1 MSIFQVNCLTIPN
14 LKVTSSRDLDIRIL
28 YQLINHL
35 DSLEN
40 EETDDSNHH
49 SNVLTLFLKRE
60 YPHFNGHAMLEK
72 LDEEQSVIIASLLL
86 HYSCIKTKDVGVRGA
101 MCQRLNPNDQ
111 KAIMFFA
118 NSLMKYENITEKNIK
133 ETMMGKFNTKF

>member
-1 MSIFQVNCLTIPN
+1 MNCLTIPN
-14 LKVTSSRDLDIRIL
+14 LKVTSSRDLDVKIL

-40 EETDDSNHH
+40 GETDDTSHH
-49 SNVLTLFLKRE
+49 SNVLTSFLKRE
-60 YPHFNGHAMLEK
+60 YPHFNDHALENF
-72 LDEEQSVIIASLLL
+72 DEEQSVIIASLLL

-101 MCQRLNPNDQ
+101 MCQRLIPNDQ

-118 NSLMKYENITEKNIK
+118 NSLMKYEHITEKNIRD
-133 ETMMGKFNTKF
+133 TMMGKS